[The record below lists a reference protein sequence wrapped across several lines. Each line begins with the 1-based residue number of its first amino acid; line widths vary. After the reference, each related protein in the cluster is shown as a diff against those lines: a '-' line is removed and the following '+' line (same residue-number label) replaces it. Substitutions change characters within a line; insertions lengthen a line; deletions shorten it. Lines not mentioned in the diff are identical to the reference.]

1 MSADAGPPARPSRTL
16 EEEREHTIQE
26 LTRHFSRDH
35 LEVEELERR
44 LDEAIAAPD
53 RGALDALVRDLPAL
67 PAESESPAPTA
78 AASSVTSPRVVPGVA
93 PRDHGYVLALLGG
106 SSRNGAWVPP
116 RQIRVL
122 AAMGGVELDFR
133 EAHFG
138 APVTDVELLAVM
150 GGVHIV
156 VPPGVRVEA
165 HGFGIMGGFDH
176 REGEPVTDPGAPLVR
191 IRGLALMGGVH
202 VEERERGE
210 SGKDARRRLRKGRR
224 ARRRGRDS

>member
-1 MSADAGPPARPSRTL
+1 MSPEAGPPARPSRTF

-44 LDEAIAAPD
+44 LDAAIAAPD

-67 PAESESPAPTA
+67 PAEAEPAAP
-78 AASSVTSPRVVPGVA
+78 ASSAPSAATPRVEAGVA

-116 RQIRVL
+116 REVRVL

-133 EAHFG
+133 EARFG

-165 HGFGIMGGFDH
+165 HGLGIMGGFDH
-176 REGEPVTDPGAPLVR
+176 REGERVSDRGAPLVR
-191 IRGLALMGGVH
+191 VRGLALMGGVH
-202 VEERERGE
+202 IEEREPGE
-210 SGKDARRRLRKGRR
+210 SSRDARRRLKGGRR